1 MFTLGSNKSPNN
13 GARWGHFL
21 FWVLWLLMEC
31 FLCRM
36 SLLMKQLMCTQGKW
50 GIDLME
56 QITTGCPPLTLSLG
70 RLIWASLCDSYSQAL
85 SIAMRLCSW
94 WFSSGRFICKDRLP
108 VPLNVAALK
117 PLGWPEAHWLHLIKL
132 PVRKATASCLLQHC
146 SKPLIGRKNC
156 FSDKLQEASTE
167 VFM

>member
-1 MFTLGSNKSPNN
+1 MGSFSVLSSMTPHGVLSVQNEFTYEAINVYSGKVGYWFNGTDNHRLSSP
-13 GARWGHFL
+13 
-21 FWVLWLLMEC
+21 
-31 FLCRM
+31 
-36 SLLMKQLMCTQGKW
+36 
-50 GIDLME
+50 D
-56 QITTGCPPLTLSLG
+56 LSLG

-94 WFSSGRFICKDRLP
+94 RFSSGRFICKDRLP

-156 FSDKLQEASTE
+156 LSDKLQEASTQ